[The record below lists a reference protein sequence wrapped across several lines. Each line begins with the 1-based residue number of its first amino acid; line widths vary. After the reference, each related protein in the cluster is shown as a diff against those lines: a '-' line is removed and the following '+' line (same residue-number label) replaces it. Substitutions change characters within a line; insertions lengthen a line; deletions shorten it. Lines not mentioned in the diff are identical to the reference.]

1 MINRQLYV
9 KKENCPFDLEYFPE
23 VSIYKFNN
31 INYVKIDVCSYVG
44 DFSEMCIVDV
54 ELTEQIKNKDA
65 GKFNGFGTVPD
76 KDFSPVL
83 TSYLEEF

>member
-1 MINRQLYV
+1 
-9 KKENCPFDLEYFPE
+9 
-23 VSIYKFNN
+23 
-31 INYVKIDVCSYVG
+31 
-44 DFSEMCIVDV
+44 MCIVDV